1 MIVDKLKPGDI
12 VSLRHGGAL
21 MTVAYIGGNSAGC
34 IFWKDGS
41 PTTKDI
47 LLDAL
52 KKVDDSE
59 IS

>member
-1 MIVDKLKPGDI
+1 
-12 VSLRHGGAL
+12 